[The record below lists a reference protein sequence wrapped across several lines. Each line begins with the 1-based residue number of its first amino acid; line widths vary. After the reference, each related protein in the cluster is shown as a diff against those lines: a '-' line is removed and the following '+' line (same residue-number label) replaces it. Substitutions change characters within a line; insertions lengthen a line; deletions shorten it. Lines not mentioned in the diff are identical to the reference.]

1 MKKIEKNFSNAI
13 YQNFDEIQQS
23 LKESLNRVR
32 IASQNGYRDLFNSN
46 AWGRQYHK
54 LSIEELFFMNLNN
67 DAILAI
73 LNVSIYHAIVQ
84 NDYSHLLNGVFTYS
98 RLRSLQRAY
107 IPGTNDWTV
116 VESLISNDIV
126 LRDIEYPKS
135 LGFNTN
141 VLYDTTL
148 LLSGNLLRTILTN
161 PDLKTLTL
169 EQYSKFIGEVSSKFD
184 RALLQYLCGL
194 TTEDDKLCK
203 TNFAEMEQ
211 LYNRCQW
218 LSSGWYGDANLN
230 KSVPIFLL
238 GLYQLKNIVNINI
251 EIELENEFLKNT
263 DRFIV
268 DNPNYIPQIFNYFDG
283 ELEFLN
289 ETLTNSFVPF
299 YHTYKIKL
307 DEIKTVT
314 QAKR

>member
-1 MKKIEKNFSNAI
+1 MKKIEKNFINAI
-13 YQNFDEIQQS
+13 YQNFDGIQQS

-32 IASQNGYRDLFNSN
+32 TASGNGYRNLFNSN

-84 NDYSHLLNGVFTYS
+84 NDYRHLLNGVFTYS

-107 IPGTNDWTV
+107 IPGPGDWIV
-116 VESLISNDIV
+116 VESLINNDIA
-126 LRDIEYPKS
+126 LREIEYPKS
-135 LGFNTN
+135 LDFNTN
-141 VLYDTTL
+141 VFYDTTL
-148 LLSGNLLRTILTN
+148 LLSGNLLRTILIN

-184 RALLQYLCGL
+184 KAFLHYLFGL
-194 TTEDDKLCK
+194 ITEDYTLCQ

-211 LYNRCQW
+211 LYSRCQW
-218 LSSGWYGDANLN
+218 LSSGWYRDANLN

-238 GLYQLKNIVNINI
+238 GLYQLKNTVNIAV
-251 EIELENEFLKNT
+251 EIELENEFLNNT
-263 DRFIV
+263 NRFIL
-268 DNPNYIPQIFNYFDG
+268 DNPNYTPQIFNYFDG
-283 ELEFLN
+283 ELGFLN
-289 ETLTNSFVPF
+289 ETLTNNFVPF
-299 YHTYKIKL
+299 YQDYKIKL
-307 DEIKTVT
+307 DEIKIVT
-314 QAKR
+314 QGKR